1 MVRRG
6 LLLALRRLVSHPQVL
21 LCRVGEASRTKTL
34 RSWCSDIRFVFS
46 NANSTGACGIDQQI
60 GRSSRH
66 SAACSQ
72 GHVAI
77 LPGNSRDAAAVAS
90 GISQGQVAAMEST
103 GRHRP
108 TADGSP
114 HGRTHHSSG
123 SRDPA
128 LGMYPH
134 PGRVAKA
141 RDPRFPAP
149 FVGSCVAMV
158 SDRCHAVSYTHL
170 ERRGRTWTTTD
181 PASSSKSKIGRAH
194 V

>member
-34 RSWCSDIRFVFS
+34 RSWCSDIKFVFS

-123 SRDPA
+123 SREPA

-141 RDPRFPAP
+141 RHPRFLAP

-158 SDRCHAVSYTHL
+158 SDRCHEVDQ
-170 ERRGRTWTTTD
+170 RGR
-181 PASSSKSKIGRAH
+181 SSFAPRHRPCWQRTSSRWIPSR
-194 V
+194 